1 MHKVLVTG
9 ACLFALAA
17 CGQTAAPAAQPPTS
31 SADQMT
37 DMSAPPA
44 NGGGDTAPVSTNEV
58 AIKDFAFAPG
68 TVTVKV
74 GTTVTWKN
82 NDQDPHTVTS
92 TGSGGPLKSPTLQT
106 NDTYKY
112 TFTQAGKFDYLC
124 TIHPFMTASVVV
136 TP

>member
-1 MHKVLVTG
+1 
-9 ACLFALAA
+9 
-17 CGQTAAPAAQPPTS
+17 
-31 SADQMT
+31 MT

-44 NGGGDTAPVSTNEV
+44 NGGDSAPVSTNAV
-58 AIKDFAFAPG
+58 AIKGFAFAPG

-74 GTTVTWKN
+74 GTTITWTN

-92 TGSGGPLKSPTLQT
+92 MGSGGPLKSPTLQT